1 MWGLCCLAVRG
12 EATGSECG
20 DCVTLHL
27 REKLQECG
35 DCVALQF
42 GEKQQEVSVG
52 TVLPCS

>member
-20 DCVTLHL
+20 DCV
-27 REKLQECG
+27 
-35 DCVALQF
+35 ALQLE
-42 GEKQQEVSVG
+42 EKQQEVSVG